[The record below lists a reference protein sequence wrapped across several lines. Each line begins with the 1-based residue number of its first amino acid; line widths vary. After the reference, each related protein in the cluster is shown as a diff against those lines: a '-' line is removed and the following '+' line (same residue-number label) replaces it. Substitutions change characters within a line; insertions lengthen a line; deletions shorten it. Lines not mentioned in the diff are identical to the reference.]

1 MDNQSLKKTWAE
13 HYASVPDSL
22 QKMQTVK
29 SVATAFNANVD
40 AVLKISGSR
49 IAALA
54 EKLGLSLQKLE
65 DIHHTK
71 LEKPEDVIKGLFK
84 CFKNGI
90 AEEWLTEDKLVYEWM
105 VENLGYDRLQM
116 GGQGGIVANA
126 LAVTGVQKVYA
137 HTNSLPELQA
147 RQFLNLDNLVS
158 FNEKGE
164 EKPAHSINRELDIPL
179 IHWILEFD
187 KGDSIT
193 LDGQT
198 FTCPKS
204 NRFIATYDPLNLR
217 LIMDKAF
224 TKKMSSEEIEYVVLS
239 GYHALTENNNGVKLT
254 EDSLPLIHQWKQN
267 GDLIHLEI
275 ASTQDIAVR
284 KTIIF
289 KIAPHVDSVGINERE
304 AIDILEVTGHE
315 ELAKKCNDDTHSIN
329 MFKALLNIKK
339 TLKTPRIQLHMFG
352 LYLTLQDKDFKISP
366 DSNLRGMMLAATV
379 AAGKAGTGNI
389 NEAKNLL
396 WAQGQEVSDVGL
408 NELKDLGKYLGK
420 PQLAETGFAEVEG
433 YDLIGLPTI
442 LVDKPKTLVG
452 MGDTISSISLIGA
465 R

>member
-1 MDNQSLKKTWAE
+1 MDNQLLKKTWAE

-147 RQFLNLDNLVS
+147 KQFLNLDNLVS

-204 NRFIATYDPLNLR
+204 NRFIATYDPLNLH
-217 LIMDKAF
+217 LVMDENFVKAMHD
-224 TKKMSSEEIEYVVLS
+224 THVDYIVLS
-239 GYHALTENNNGVKLT
+239 GFHALTERNNGVKLQ
-254 EDSLPLIHQWKQN
+254 DNALPIIQRWKEN

-275 ASTQDIAVR
+275 ASTQDIEVR
-284 KTIIF
+284 KAIIK
-289 KIAPHVDSVGINERE
+289 KIAPIVDSIGINERE
-304 AIDILEVTGHE
+304 TIDILEVTNQE
-315 ELAKKCNDDTHSIN
+315 QLAENCNKDTHSVN

-339 TLKTPRIQLHMFG
+339 HIKAPRIQLHMFG
-352 LYLTLQDKDFKISP
+352 LYITIQDKNYKISP
-366 DSNLRGMMLAATV
+366 QANLRGMMLAATV

-389 NEAKNLL
+389 NEKKNLL
-396 WAQGQEVSDVGL
+396 WAQGQQVSDVGL
-408 NELKDLGKYLGK
+408 NELRDLSEYLKK
-420 PQLAETGFAEVEG
+420 PELLKTGITEAEGFDIIAV
-433 YDLIGLPTI
+433 PTI
-442 LVDKPKTLVG
+442 LVEKPVTLVG
-452 MGDTISSISLIGA
+452 MGDTISSVSLVGA

>member
-1 MDNQSLKKTWAE
+1 MENTHLKAKWLKK
-13 HYASVPDSL
+13 YAIVP
-22 QKMQTVK
+22 QTLERIKEVK
-29 SVATAFNANVD
+29 SVATAFNTNVD
-40 AVLKISGSR
+40 AVLKISGKK
-49 IAALA
+49 IAELA
-54 EKLGLSLQKLE
+54 QKLGLSLKELE
-65 DIHHTK
+65 EIHHTK
-71 LEKPEDVIKGLFK
+71 LEKPQDVLKGLFK
-84 CFKNGI
+84 CFKSGI
-90 AEEWLTEDKLVYEWM
+90 AEEWLTEDKTIYDWM
-105 VENLGYDRLQM
+105 VNNLGYDRLQM

-126 LAVTGVQKVYA
+126 LAVTGAKKVYA
-137 HTNSLPELQA
+137 HTNSLPALQA
-147 RQFLNLDNLVS
+147 EQFLALENLLS
-158 FNEKGE
+158 FDENGQEQAAYK
-164 EKPAHSINRELDIPL
+164 INREKDIPL

-187 KGDSIT
+187 KGDSTTI
-193 LDGQT
+193 DGQT

-408 NELKDLGKYLGK
+408 NELKDLGNYLGK

-442 LVDKPKTLVG
+442 MVDKPKTLVG

>member
-1 MDNQSLKKTWAE
+1 
-13 HYASVPDSL
+13 
-22 QKMQTVK
+22 
-29 SVATAFNANVD
+29 
-40 AVLKISGSR
+40 
-49 IAALA
+49 
-54 EKLGLSLQKLE
+54 
-65 DIHHTK
+65 
-71 LEKPEDVIKGLFK
+71 
-84 CFKNGI
+84 
-90 AEEWLTEDKLVYEWM
+90 
-105 VENLGYDRLQM
+105 
-116 GGQGGIVANA
+116 
-126 LAVTGVQKVYA
+126 
-137 HTNSLPELQA
+137 
-147 RQFLNLDNLVS
+147 
-158 FNEKGE
+158 
-164 EKPAHSINRELDIPL
+164 
-179 IHWILEFD
+179 
-187 KGDSIT
+187 
-193 LDGQT
+193 
-198 FTCPKS
+198 
-204 NRFIATYDPLNLR
+204 
-217 LIMDKAF
+217 
-224 TKKMSSEEIEYVVLS
+224 MSSEEIEYVVLS

-396 WAQGQEVSDVGL
+396 WAQGQEVSDVGI

>member
-1 MDNQSLKKTWAE
+1 MENTHLKAKWLKK
-13 HYASVPDSL
+13 YAIVP
-22 QKMQTVK
+22 QTLERIKEVK
-29 SVATAFNANVD
+29 SVATAFNTNVD
-40 AVLKISGSR
+40 AVLKISGKK
-49 IAALA
+49 IAELA
-54 EKLGLSLQKLE
+54 QKLGLSLKELE
-65 DIHHTK
+65 EIHHTK
-71 LEKPEDVIKGLFK
+71 LEKPQDVLKGLFK
-84 CFKNGI
+84 CFKSGI
-90 AEEWLTEDKLVYEWM
+90 AEEWLTEDKTIYNWM
-105 VENLGYDRLQM
+105 VNNLGYDRLQM

-126 LAVTGVQKVYA
+126 LAVTGAKKVYA
-137 HTNSLPELQA
+137 HTNSLPALQA
-147 RQFLNLDNLVS
+147 KQFLALENLLS
-158 FNEKGE
+158 FDENGQEQAAYK
-164 EKPAHSINRELDIPL
+164 INREKDIPL

-187 KGDSIT
+187 KGDSTTI
-193 LDGQT
+193 DGQT

-304 AIDILEVTGHE
+304 AIDILEVTGHD

-396 WAQGQEVSDVGL
+396 WAQGQEVSDVGI

-433 YDLIGLPTI
+433 YDLIGLPAI

>member
-1 MDNQSLKKTWAE
+1 MENTHLKAEWLKK
-13 HYASVPDSL
+13 YAIVP
-22 QKMQTVK
+22 QTLERIKEVK
-29 SVATAFNANVD
+29 SVATAFNTNVD
-40 AVLKISGSR
+40 AVLKISGKK
-49 IAALA
+49 IAELA
-54 EKLGLSLQKLE
+54 QKLGLSLKELE
-65 DIHHTK
+65 EIHHTK
-71 LEKPEDVIKGLFK
+71 LEKPQDVLKGLFK
-84 CFKNGI
+84 CFKSGI
-90 AEEWLTEDKLVYEWM
+90 AEEWLTEDKTIYDWM
-105 VENLGYDRLQM
+105 VNNLGYDRLQM

-126 LAVTGVQKVYA
+126 LAVTGAQKVYA
-137 HTNSLPELQA
+137 HTNSLPALQA
-147 RQFLNLDNLVS
+147 KQFLALENLLS
-158 FNEKGE
+158 FDENGQEQAAYK
-164 EKPAHSINRELDIPL
+164 INREKDIPL

-187 KGDSIT
+187 KGDSTTI
-193 LDGQT
+193 DGQT

-224 TKKMSSEEIEYVVLS
+224 TKKMSSEKIEYVVLS

-408 NELKDLGKYLGK
+408 NELKDLGNYLGK